1 MVTLLLRQWRIRRG
15 LSLHGLAHR
24 AGCSHATIA
33 KIENGSMSPT
43 LATLERLA
51 GGLDISMRELFPVE
65 RRKRL
70 KKGG

>member
-15 LSLHGLAHR
+15 LSLHGLADR

-43 LATLERLA
+43 LATLDKLA
-51 GGLDISMRELFPVE
+51 RGLDISMRELFPVE

>member
-1 MVTLLLRQWRIRRG
+1 
-15 LSLHGLAHR
+15 
-24 AGCSHATIA
+24 
-33 KIENGSMSPT
+33 MSPT